1 MTNKENY
8 NRMSLD
14 ILLITNTILITS
26 LKLTRI
32 FVMKIYQSN
41 NQILINK
48 MVNIPRLFPQ
58 QSLLQKNES

>member
-14 ILLITNTILITS
+14 ILLITNTILRTS